1 MEKNQSSY
9 QSEAI
14 RTLST
19 QFYGQQVGIDLL
31 RYLIE
36 RLVNTGDDLDIA
48 KKILFY
54 GKNGVG
60 WLHHDL
66 MEGVEHPIFASGRV
80 LPDMV
85 DTMPPLSDRDIDM
98 LHAMIGVTTEAIEL
112 LQNTISILNGRSAVK
127 DYSNIVEEMG
137 DIYWYLAV
145 LQKVTG
151 ISEEK
156 VKNKNIM
163 KLRARYPEKFT
174 SEDALNRDLDKEK
187 DALDS

>member
-85 DTMPPLSDRDIDM
+85 DTMPALSDRDIDM